1 MFNGEVDHVESPSRD
16 DSHQESETTTPSK
29 EIAEVEDFKPSA
41 DEPGDPQVCTLNRL
55 VILSACTCLLL
66 TLIHEQALS
75 ARAVGRAYLRPR
87 EDFRRVDYQ
96 RQNRGRP
103 LSRARIA

>member
-55 VILSACTCLLL
+55 SDLVHLHML
-66 TLIHEQALS
+66 
-75 ARAVGRAYLRPR
+75 AVN
-87 EDFRRVDYQ
+87 F
-96 RQNRGRP
+96 N
-103 LSRARIA
+103 SRASPQC